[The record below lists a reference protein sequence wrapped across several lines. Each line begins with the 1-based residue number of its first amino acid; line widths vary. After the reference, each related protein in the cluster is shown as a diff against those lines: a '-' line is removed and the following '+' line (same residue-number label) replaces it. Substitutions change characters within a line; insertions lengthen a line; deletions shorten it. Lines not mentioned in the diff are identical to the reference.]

1 MTEESKTS
9 EKRFQMLEKTFLGYY
24 LPTNPFVIS
33 LIAIFAALTCVMT
46 MTIEI
51 PVLATG
57 GYINIG
63 DFIVMFTGLMFGPI
77 IGGLAGGIGSCLAD
91 IFLGW
96 PLYALPT
103 LIIKGLEGFVVG
115 IIANPKKESIRINLR
130 DILAVIIGGLIMV
143 SGYFIV
149 EAFILNYGIL
159 NASIEVPG
167 NLFQF
172 IFGAVASIILIIP
185 IRKNIVIGLPQ
196 VFDKLF
202 ITEETTF

>member
-1 MTEESKTS
+1 MAEESKSS
-9 EKRFQMLEKTFLGYY
+9 ERRFQILEKTFLGYY

-46 MTIEI
+46 MTINI
-51 PVLATG
+51 PVPATG

-63 DFIVMFTGLMFGPI
+63 EFIVMFTGLMFGPI
-77 IGGLAGGIGSCLAD
+77 IGGLAGGIGSSLAD

-96 PLYALPT
+96 PSYALPT
-103 LIIKGLEGFVVG
+103 LIIKGLEGFIVG
-115 IIANPKKESIRINLR
+115 IISNPKKESIRINLR
-130 DILAVIIGGLIMV
+130 DIVAVILGGVIMV

-149 EAFILNYGIL
+149 EAFIMNYGVI

-172 IFGAVASIILIIP
+172 IFGAVASILLVIP
-185 IRKNIVIGLPQ
+185 IRKNIVTGLPQ
-196 VFDKLF
+196 VFEKIF
-202 ITEETTF
+202 VIESK

>member
-1 MTEESKTS
+1 MTIERNSS
-9 EKRFQMLEKTFLGYY
+9 EKRFQILEKTILGYY

-33 LIAIFAALTCVMT
+33 LIAIFAALTCAMT

-51 PVLATG
+51 PVPATG

-103 LIIKGLEGFVVG
+103 LVIKGLEGFIVG
-115 IIANPKKESIRINLR
+115 VIANPKKESIRINIR
-130 DILAVIIGGLIMV
+130 DIVAVIIGGIIMV
-143 SGYFIV
+143 LGYFFV
-149 EAFILNYGIL
+149 EAFILNYGVIS
-159 NASIEVPG
+159 ASIEVPG
-167 NLFQF
+167 NLFQ
-172 IFGAVASIILIIP
+172 SS
-185 IRKNIVIGLPQ
+185 
-196 VFDKLF
+196 
-202 ITEETTF
+202 

>member
-115 IIANPKKESIRINLR
+115 IIANPKNEPPN
-130 DILAVIIGGLIMV
+130 
-143 SGYFIV
+143 
-149 EAFILNYGIL
+149 GI
-159 NASIEVPG
+159 NASVTIIKNEPILRRVFLFIALLILPINPPCTIAEVNP
-167 NLFQF
+167 
-172 IFGAVASIILIIP
+172 IIP
-185 IRKNIVIGLPQ
+185 NIYPFCKSVKP
-196 VFDKLF
+196 
-202 ITEETTF
+202 

>member
-1 MTEESKTS
+1 MTIERNSS
-9 EKRFQMLEKTFLGYY
+9 EKRFQILEKTILGYY

-33 LIAIFAALTCVMT
+33 LIAIFAALTCAMT

-51 PVLATG
+51 PVPATG

-103 LIIKGLEGFVVG
+103 LVIKGLEGFIVG
-115 IIANPKKESIRINLR
+115 VIANPKKESIRINIR
-130 DILAVIIGGLIMV
+130 DIVAVIIGGIIMV
-143 SGYFIV
+143 LGYFFV
-149 EAFILNYGIL
+149 EAFILNYGVIS
-159 NASIEVPG
+159 ASIEVPG

-172 IFGAVASIILIIP
+172 IFGAVASILLVIP
-185 IRKNIVIGLPQ
+185 IRRNVVRGEPQ
-196 VFDKLF
+196 IFEKVFK
-202 ITEETTF
+202 IESIK

>member
-1 MTEESKTS
+1 MTIESHSS
-9 EKRFQMLEKTFLGYY
+9 EKRFQILEKTILGYY

-46 MTIEI
+46 MTIDI
-51 PVLATG
+51 PVPATG

-63 DFIVMFTGLMFGPI
+63 DFVVMFTGLMFGPI
-77 IGGLAGGIGSCLAD
+77 IGGLAGGIGSGLAD

-103 LIIKGLEGFVVG
+103 LIIKGLEGVIVG
-115 IIANPKKESIRINLR
+115 IISNPIKETVRINLR
-130 DILAVIIGGLIMV
+130 DVVAVIIGGLIMV
-143 SGYFIV
+143 SGYFMV
-149 EAFILNYGIL
+149 EAFIMNYGII

-172 IFGAVASIILIIP
+172 IFGAVASILLIIP
-185 IRKNIVIGLPQ
+185 IRRNVVRGEPQ
-196 VFDKLF
+196 VFEKVF
-202 ITEETTF
+202 VIESTK

>member
-1 MTEESKTS
+1 MIIMAEESNSS
-9 EKRFQMLEKTFLGYY
+9 EKRFQILEKTFLGYY

-46 MTIEI
+46 MTIDI

-63 DFIVMFTGLMFGPI
+63 DLLVMFTGLMFGPI

-115 IIANPKKESIRINLR
+115 IIANPKKENIRINIR
-130 DILAVIIGGLIMV
+130 DIIAVIIGGLIMV

-149 EAFILNYGIL
+149 EAFIMNYGVIS
-159 NASIEVPG
+159 AFAEVPG

-172 IFGAVASIILIIP
+172 IFGAVASVLLVIA
-185 IRKNIVIGLPQ
+185 IRKNIVTGLPQ
-196 VFDKLF
+196 VFEKIF
-202 ITEETTF
+202 VIE

>member
-1 MTEESKTS
+1 MTVEHKSS
-9 EKRFQMLEKTFLGYY
+9 ERRFQILEKTILGYY

-33 LIAIFAALTCVMT
+33 LIGIFAALICAMT
-46 MTIEI
+46 MTINI
-51 PVLATG
+51 PVPATM

-63 DFIVMFTGLMFGPI
+63 DFVVMFTGLMFGPI

-103 LIIKGLEGFVVG
+103 LVIKGLEGFIVG
-115 IIANPKKESIRINLR
+115 IISNPKKETIRINLR
-130 DILAVIIGGLIMV
+130 DVVAVIIGGLIMV
-143 SGYFIV
+143 SGYFLV
-149 EAFILNYGIL
+149 EAFVLNYGVI

-172 IFGAVASIILIIP
+172 IFGVVASILLIIP
-185 IRKNIVIGLPQ
+185 IRRNVVRGEPQIFEKVFVI
-196 VFDKLF
+196 DSTK
-202 ITEETTF
+202 

>member
-1 MTEESKTS
+1 MTIESHSS
-9 EKRFQMLEKTFLGYY
+9 EKRFQILEKTILGYY

-46 MTIEI
+46 MTIDI
-51 PVLATG
+51 PVPATG

-63 DFIVMFTGLMFGPI
+63 DFVVMFTGLMFGPI
-77 IGGLAGGIGSCLAD
+77 IGGLAGGIGSGLAD

-103 LIIKGLEGFVVG
+103 LIIKGLEGVIVG
-115 IIANPKKESIRINLR
+115 IISNPIKETVRINLR
-130 DILAVIIGGLIMV
+130 DVVAVIIGGLIMV
-143 SGYFIV
+143 SGYFMV
-149 EAFILNYGIL
+149 EAFIMNYGVI

-172 IFGAVASIILIIP
+172 IFGAVASILLIIP
-185 IRKNIVIGLPQ
+185 IRRNVVRGEPQ
-196 VFDKLF
+196 VFEKVF
-202 ITEETTF
+202 VIESTK

>member
-1 MTEESKTS
+1 MTIENKSS
-9 EKRFQMLEKTFLGYY
+9 EKRFQILEKTILGYY

-46 MTIEI
+46 MTIDI
-51 PVLATG
+51 PVPATG

-63 DFIVMFTGLMFGPI
+63 DFLVMFTGLMFGPI

-103 LIIKGLEGFVVG
+103 LLIKGLEGFVVG
-115 IIANPKKESIRINLR
+115 LIANPKKESIRINLR

-149 EAFILNYGIL
+149 EAFILNYGVT
-159 NASIEVPG
+159 NAFIEVPG

-172 IFGAVASIILIIP
+172 IFGAIASILLVIA
-185 IRKNIVIGLPQ
+185 IRKNIVSGLPQ
-196 VFDKLF
+196 VFEKLF
-202 ITEETTF
+202 VIESKK

>member
-1 MTEESKTS
+1 MAEENKSS
-9 EKRFQMLEKTFLGYY
+9 EKRFQILEKTFLGYY
-24 LPTNPFVIS
+24 LPTNPFAVS
-33 LIAIFAALTCVMT
+33 LIAIFAALTCVLT
-46 MTIEI
+46 MTINI
-51 PVLATG
+51 PVPATG

-63 DFIVMFTGLMFGPI
+63 DFIVMLTGLMFGPI
-77 IGGLAGGIGSCLAD
+77 IGGLAGGIGSCFAD

-115 IIANPKKESIRINLR
+115 IISNPNKESIRIHLR
-130 DILAVIIGGLIMV
+130 DIIAVIIGGLIMV

-149 EAFILNYGIL
+149 EAFILNYGVI

-172 IFGAVASIILIIP
+172 IFGAVASILLVIA
-185 IRKNIVIGLPQ
+185 IRKNIVAGLPQ
-196 VFDKLF
+196 VFDKIF
-202 ITEETTF
+202 VIE

>member
-1 MTEESKTS
+1 MAEESKSS
-9 EKRFQMLEKTFLGYY
+9 ERRFQILEKAFLGYY
-24 LPTNPFVIS
+24 LPTNPFAIS

-46 MTIEI
+46 MTIDI
-51 PVLATG
+51 PVPATG

-63 DFIVMFTGLMFGPI
+63 DFFVMFTGLMFGPI

-115 IIANPKKESIRINLR
+115 IISNPKKESIRINLR
-130 DILAVIIGGLIMV
+130 DIIAVIIGGLIMV

-149 EAFILNYGIL
+149 EAFIMNYGVI

-172 IFGAVASIILIIP
+172 IFGAVASILFVTA
-185 IRKNIVIGLPQ
+185 IRKNIVTSLPQ
-196 VFDKLF
+196 VFEKLF
-202 ITEETTF
+202 VID

>member
-1 MTEESKTS
+1 MTEESKPS
-9 EKRFQMLEKTFLGYY
+9 EKRFQILQKTLLGYY

-33 LIAIFAALTCVMT
+33 LIAIFAALACVMT

-91 IFLGW
+91 LILGW

-103 LIIKGLEGFVVG
+103 LVIKGLEGFIVG
-115 IIANPKKESIRINLR
+115 VIANPKKESIRINLR
-130 DILAVIIGGLIMV
+130 DILAVTIGGLIMV

-149 EAFILNYGIL
+149 EAFILQYGVL

-172 IFGAVASIILIIP
+172 IFGAVASILLIIP
-185 IRKNIVIGLPQ
+185 IRRNVVRGEPQIFEKVFVIESE
-196 VFDKLF
+196 K
-202 ITEETTF
+202 

>member
-1 MTEESKTS
+1 MTIESNSS
-9 EKRFQMLEKTFLGYY
+9 EKRFQILGKTLLGYY

-46 MTIEI
+46 MTIDI
-51 PVLATG
+51 PVPATG

-63 DFIVMFTGLMFGPI
+63 DFVVMFTGLMFGPI
-77 IGGLAGGIGSCLAD
+77 IGGLAGGIGSSLAD

-115 IIANPKKESIRINLR
+115 IIANPKKETIRINLR
-130 DILAVIIGGLIMV
+130 DVVAVIIGGLIMV
-143 SGYFIV
+143 SGYFLV
-149 EAFILNYGIL
+149 EAFIMNYGII

-172 IFGAVASIILIIP
+172 IFGAVASILLIIP
-185 IRKNIVIGLPQ
+185 IRRNVVRGEPQ
-196 VFDKLF
+196 VFEKVF
-202 ITEETTF
+202 VVESNK